1 MQPMNSNKKDPAPD
15 ALDSWKG
22 WVAVGCAF
30 VSMFICFGITYS
42 FGAFFDS
49 MSSEFNTGRSAT
61 SAIFSITTF
70 IFFTGGIISGNFAD
84 RFGPKPVLIVGGLT
98 MGLGLYLTSLV
109 NALWVGYITY
119 GLGVG
124 IGVACGYVPML
135 AVVGAWFEKR
145 RAAALGVAV
154 TGVGLGTLLTA
165 PLAAAL
171 ITAYG
176 WRQTYVIFGIISVVG
191 LIMCGF
197 LTPRPPVS
205 IEQQA
210 GIRLRELAQ
219 TPAFRYMYFAGFFIT
234 LALFVPFVF
243 LVSYARIQG
252 INEVAA
258 ASLVGIIGGASIAG
272 RLAFGALGDKISRI
286 RLYQAT
292 FIIVSIS
299 YLIWLSA
306 AHSYTL
312 LVLYAVLL
320 GVGYGGFIVLGPTV
334 AAEIFGLAG
343 LGTILGAMYTAA
355 GFGGLLGPTL
365 TGYMIDKTGSY
376 HTAII
381 AAMVMALIG
390 FLLLIPVGRYMHSQ
404 NREESKKFKK
414 YAGFLSR
421 LKGKKVDNIIK
432 QLRGNP
438 DD

>member
-1 MQPMNSNKKDPAPD
+1 MAQLQHKNNDKIAPPPE

-22 WVAVGCAF
+22 WMAVGCAF
-30 VSMFICFGITYS
+30 VAMFICFGITYS

-49 MSSEFNTGRSAT
+49 MSSEFNTGRGAT

-70 IFFTGGIISGNFAD
+70 IFFTGGIVSGNFVD
-84 RFGPKPVLIVGGLT
+84 RFGPKPVLIFGGLT

-171 ITAYG
+171 ITTYG
-176 WRQTYVIFGIISVVG
+176 WRQTYVIFGICSVVG
-191 LIMCGF
+191 LILCGF
-197 LTPRPPVS
+197 LTPRPSVS

-210 GIRLRELAQ
+210 GIRLREIARN
-219 TPAFRYMYFAGFFIT
+219 PVFRYMYFSGFFIT

-243 LVSYARIQG
+243 LVPYARIQG
-252 INEVAA
+252 IDEVAA
-258 ASLVGIIGGASIAG
+258 ASLVGIIGGVSIAG

-286 RLYQAT
+286 RLFQAT
-292 FIIVSIS
+292 FIIASGS
-299 YLIWLSA
+299 YLIWLLA
-306 AHSYTL
+306 ADSYTL

-320 GVGYGGFIVLGPTV
+320 GVGYGGFIVLSPTV

-343 LGTILGAMYTAA
+343 LGTILGTMYTAA

-390 FLLLIPVGRYMHSQ
+390 FLLLIPVGRYIQ
-404 NREESKKFKK
+404 NRNREE
-414 YAGFLSR
+414 
-421 LKGKKVDNIIK
+421 
-432 QLRGNP
+432 P
-438 DD
+438 